1 MKIVQ
6 FLPQHCCLR
15 RSARVECTS
24 WVGKEIVSK
33 DQVGMRKL
41 VCLDQDLT
49 EAQNRNQIEQTHV
62 LKAVGCTAR
71 DSPKQHGT
79 LLAEEHPMLIVLG
92 DSLQPV
98 AASTLRTVCY

>member
-33 DQVGMRKL
+33 DQVGVRKL
-41 VCLDQDLT
+41 VCLDQDLI
-49 EAQNRNQIEQTHV
+49 EAQNRNQIEQTRV

-71 DSPKQHGT
+71 DNPKQHET
-79 LLAEEHPMLIVLG
+79 LLVEEYPEKTVLG
-92 DSLQPV
+92 GSLQFVV
-98 AASTLRTVCY
+98 ADTLRTVCY